1 VQMVMTTKKITFMRR
16 TTRKVTTREETCNIN
31 LWRDRGED
39 ARDLGR
45 KIVDLKRKCANMA
58 REMEK
63 KDKGKTIVVDRLFL
77 GTSSPFT

>member
-45 KIVDLKRKCANMA
+45 KIVDLKRK
-58 REMEK
+58 
-63 KDKGKTIVVDRLFL
+63 DKGKTIVVDRLFL